1 MAVLTIVI
9 SGLLVGGMYALIAIG
24 LNVVFGV
31 IRVVNFAH
39 GEMVMIGMYAAYFA
53 WTWWSIE
60 PYVSAIIIA
69 LPLGFLVGLA
79 IQRLVVQRLLN
90 EPLMQM
96 FATFGILMLLQNL
109 FLAATR
115 GEPKAVR
122 VDASSASIEF
132 LGVSIGVA
140 RLVVLAAA
148 IIVTIVLVIFLK
160 RSLYGAAVRA
170 VSQDRATSALMGIN
184 VRALYLVAFG
194 ISGSI
199 ALMAGALMA
208 PIYTAAP
215 TLGFSFVLPAFAVV
229 VLGGLGSIGG
239 SLLGGLIVGV
249 VEALSGYFLDPS
261 LKQAVWFVLFLAV
274 LVIRPAG
281 IFGKAGSEEI
291 GQR

>member
-1 MAVLTIVI
+1 VALLTII
-9 SGLLVGGMYALIAIG
+9 ITGLLVGGMYALIAIG
-24 LNVVFGV
+24 LNAVFGV
-31 IRVVNFAH
+31 VRVVNFAH

-53 WTWWSIE
+53 WTVWSIQ
-60 PYVSAIIIA
+60 PYVTAVLIA

-79 IQRLVVQRLLN
+79 IQRLVIQRLLN

-96 FATFGILMLLQNL
+96 FATFGLLMMLQNI

-122 VDASSASIEF
+122 VAASSAAIEF
-132 LGVSIGVA
+132 LGVSVSVS
-140 RLVVLAAA
+140 RLVVLGAA
-148 IIVTIVLVIFLK
+148 IVLTIVLVIFLK

-170 VSQDRATSALMGIN
+170 VSQDRSTAALMGIN
-184 VRALYLVAFG
+184 VRVLYMVAFG
-194 ISGSI
+194 ISGAI
-199 ALMAGALMA
+199 ALMAGALMS
-208 PIYTAAP
+208 PIYTASP

-239 SLLGGLIVGV
+239 SLLGGLIVGL
-249 VEALSGYFLDPS
+249 VEALSGYFLDPA
-261 LKQAVWFVLFLAV
+261 LKQAVWFILFLAV

-281 IFGKAGSEEI
+281 LFGKAGSEEI

>member
-1 MAVLTIVI
+1 MAVLTIIVT
-9 SGLLVGGMYALIAIG
+9 GLLVGGMYALIAIG
-24 LNVVFGV
+24 LNAVFGV
-31 IRVVNFAH
+31 VRVVNFAH

-53 WTWWSIE
+53 WSVWGIE
-60 PYVSAIIIA
+60 PYVSAVLIA
-69 LPLGFLVGLA
+69 LPLGFLVGLI
-79 IQRLVVQRLLN
+79 IQRFVIQRLLN

-96 FATFGILMLLQNL
+96 FATFGILIMLQNL

-122 VDASSASIEF
+122 VAASSASIELF
-132 LGVSIGVA
+132 GVTIGVA

-148 IIVTIVLVIFLK
+148 IIVTIVLVLFLK
-160 RSLYGAAVRA
+160 RSLYGTAVRA

-194 ISGSI
+194 ISGAI

-208 PIYTAAP
+208 PIYTASP

-239 SLLGGLIVGV
+239 SLVGGLIVGV
-249 VEALSGYFLDPS
+249 VEALSGYFLDPA

-291 GQR
+291 G